1 MISLTLNTKKCMAE
15 LLLRETFD
23 SFLFIEG
30 SVTTFNKFTID
41 GYIHS
46 DFYEED
52 APAEPYSAWK
62 SLREFVFSIIKG
74 KRTPLNF
81 HFVFSLSSDTVR
93 TLIAENELDFQPE
106 SVQGLYLNF
115 RYDGSTLTCVTGT
128 SLKVFTLDKS
138 LDHTFDKWVEKFF
151 TEHRIEYDVAL

>member
-46 DFYEED
+46 DFYEDD
-52 APAEPYSAWK
+52 APAESYSSWK
-62 SLREFVFSIIKG
+62 SLREFVFSIIKA
-74 KRTPLNF
+74 
-81 HFVFSLSSDTVR
+81 S
-93 TLIAENELDFQPE
+93 
-106 SVQGLYLNF
+106 GL
-115 RYDGSTLTCVTGT
+115 RWT
-128 SLKVFTLDKS
+128 FTLYSRCPQMPSAHS
-138 LDHTFDKWVEKFF
+138 LQRMRWTFNRNLCRAY
-151 TEHRIEYDVAL
+151 T

>member
-46 DFYEED
+46 DFYEEN

-74 KRTPLNF
+74 KRTPLDF

-93 TLIAENELDFQPE
+93 TLIAENDLCRD
-106 SVQGLYLNF
+106 Y
-115 RYDGSTLTCVTGT
+115 TLTSDMTVPR
-128 SLKVFTLDKS
+128 LFV
-138 LDHTFDKWVEKFF
+138 
-151 TEHRIEYDVAL
+151 

>member
-1 MISLTLNTKKCMAE
+1 MAE

-46 DFYEED
+46 DFYEAD
-52 APAEPYSAWK
+52 APAEPYSVWK

-74 KRTPLNF
+74 KRTPLDF
-81 HFVFSLSSDTVR
+81 HFVFALSADAVR
-93 TLIAENELDFQPE
+93 TFITENELDFQPE

-138 LDHTFDKWVEKFF
+138 LDHTFDRWVEQFF
-151 TEHRIEYDVAL
+151 TEHEIEYDVAL

>member
-46 DFYEED
+46 DFTL
-52 APAEPYSAWK
+52 YSPC
-62 SLREFVFSIIKG
+62 
-74 KRTPLNF
+74 PLI
-81 HFVFSLSSDTVR
+81 LSAHLLQKMSWTSSRNLCRD
-93 TLIAENELDFQPE
+93 
-106 SVQGLYLNF
+106 Y
-115 RYDGSTLTCVTGT
+115 TLTSDIMAPHSPV
-128 SLKVFTLDKS
+128 
-138 LDHTFDKWVEKFF
+138 
-151 TEHRIEYDVAL
+151 

>member
-74 KRTPLNF
+74 TIGL
-81 HFVFSLSSDTVR
+81 SLCILPV
-93 TLIAENELDFQPE
+93 L
-106 SVQGLYLNF
+106 
-115 RYDGSTLTCVTGT
+115 
-128 SLKVFTLDKS
+128 
-138 LDHTFDKWVEKFF
+138 
-151 TEHRIEYDVAL
+151 